1 MSHCIYTSGSLVRVD
16 VTTIAYVA
24 IEGISTRVLVEGGN
38 FSTIPEASVSLAHLN
53 ADFDYSNIRVW
64 VNNVHWN
71 EGAYFNVLLKHFVT
85 ECERHEFVD

>member
-1 MSHCIYTSGSLVRVD
+1 MNHCIYTSGSLVRVD
-16 VTTIAYVA
+16 VRSIAYVA
-24 IEGISTRVLVEGGN
+24 IESISTRVERGR

-53 ADFDYSNIRVW
+53 ADSDYSNIRVW